1 MANHKNIGFL
11 SKTGPEPLKIT
22 KLLRQHSILG
32 RHRHTSETPF
42 KQSKKNVVKVG
53 PPLSKISGP
62 AHGTCVVHLYKPVD
76 SIVNT
81 VLLTSSNDSN
91 ESSAQ
96 KCAINPRA
104 KGLDV
109 RMCVGGRGGVAIGSG
124 FHFAHSS
131 FFLQKIYIYLYKNL
145 YIYLFFALSVVM
157 GGTMAQFFF
166 KPEKNLEF
174 FRLKICAIDANPG
187 KLE

>member
-32 RHRHTSETPF
+32 RNRHASETPF
-42 KQSKKNVVKVG
+42 KQTKDVVKVG
-53 PPLSKISGP
+53 PPLSKIFGS
-62 AHGTCVVHLYKPVD
+62 AHGTCVVHLYKTVD

-96 KCAINPRA
+96 KCAINPGA

-109 RMCVGGRGGVAIGSG
+109 RMCVWGRGGEG
-124 FHFAHSS
+124 
-131 FFLQKIYIYLYKNL
+131 
-145 YIYLFFALSVVM
+145 
-157 GGTMAQFFF
+157 
-166 KPEKNLEF
+166 
-174 FRLKICAIDANPG
+174 
-187 KLE
+187 